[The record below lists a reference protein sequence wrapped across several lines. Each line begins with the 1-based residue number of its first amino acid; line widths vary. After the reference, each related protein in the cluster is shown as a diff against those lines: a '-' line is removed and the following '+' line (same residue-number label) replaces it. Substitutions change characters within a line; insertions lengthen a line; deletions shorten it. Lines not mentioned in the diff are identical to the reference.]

1 MSEIFEGYERQYCEL
16 SASLSR
22 KCTAALAVDGE
33 QKKQKISEIRAGLE
47 DADSLIRKMDMEAR
61 NLQPNVKAV
70 LLAKLREYKSDL
82 NNLKTEVKRM
92 GSGNL
97 NASARD
103 ELLEA
108 GMANS
113 LTASADQRL
122 RLMTTTEKLNQSGD
136 RINDS
141 RRTMLET
148 EELGVSILQD
158 LHQQRQSLLHA
169 HNTLHGV
176 DDNIG
181 KSKRVLTAMSRRLN
195 KNKWIIAAIVAVLV
209 VVIGLILYFK
219 LK

>member
-22 KCTAALAVDGE
+22 KCTAALAVGGE

-97 NASARD
+97 NAAARD

-113 LTASADQRL
+113 LTASADQRS

-136 RINDS
+136 RIKDS

-195 KNKWIIAAIVAVLV
+195 KNKWIIAAIAAVLV